1 MSPADGAVEPLG
13 TASRS
18 TRTAS
23 TPPPWR
29 PGPRTA
35 PRHLRAPLTS
45 GIKLGRAH
53 CLMLSCRPQVTTTMR
68 QHIILRPMT
77 VRRKSC
83 AQRRPWT
90 QSCCLSHGGER
101 AAAHSRGWRV
111 MDLQLSGKTAL
122 ITGASKGIGR
132 AAAERLAQEG
142 CDVILVSRTATDLAA
157 AKAAIASQ
165 SKAKI
170 DTVAADLSQSSSV
183 DRLARDFHAVDILV
197 NNAGAI
203 PGGQLLDI
211 DERTWRTAWDLKVFG
226 YINMCRAYYALMKQR
241 GSGVIINVT
250 GNAAQ
255 SHDPE
260 YICGVAGNAAL
271 TAFS

>member
-1 MSPADGAVEPLG
+1 
-13 TASRS
+13 
-18 TRTAS
+18 
-23 TPPPWR
+23 
-29 PGPRTA
+29 
-35 PRHLRAPLTS
+35 
-45 GIKLGRAH
+45 
-53 CLMLSCRPQVTTTMR
+53 
-68 QHIILRPMT
+68 
-77 VRRKSC
+77 
-83 AQRRPWT
+83 
-90 QSCCLSHGGER
+90 
-101 AAAHSRGWRV
+101 
-111 MDLQLSGKTAL
+111 MDLQLGGQTAL

-142 CDVILVSRTATDLAA
+142 CNVILVSRTAADLAA

-165 SKAKI
+165 SKVTI
-170 DTVAADLSQSSSV
+170 ETVAADLSHSSAV
-183 DRLARDFHAVDILV
+183 DQLARDFPAIEILV

-255 SHDPE
+255 THDPE

-271 TAFS
+271 MAFSQSLGSISVRDGIRVISINPGPVETERLVNLMKKKAQARTGSADNWRELLKPLPFGRGCAPEEVGAMIAYLASRHCSYNSGSVVTIDAGLSARSFNF

>member
-1 MSPADGAVEPLG
+1 MSVHRN
-13 TASRS
+13 SC
-18 TRTAS
+18 
-23 TPPPWR
+23 
-29 PGPRTA
+29 A
-35 PRHLRAPLTS
+35 PR
-45 GIKLGRAH
+45 G
-53 CLMLSCRPQVTTTMR
+53 
-68 QHIILRPMT
+68 
-77 VRRKSC
+77 
-83 AQRRPWT
+83 PWT
-90 QSCCLSHGGER
+90 QSCRRGRGGEH
-101 AAAHSRGWRV
+101 AAAHSRGWHV
-111 MDLQLSGKTAL
+111 MDLQLLGKTAL

-142 CDVILVSRTATDLAA
+142 CDVILVSRSAADLAA

-165 SKAKI
+165 SKVTI
-170 DTVAADLSQSSSV
+170 DTVAVDLSHSNSV
-183 DRLARDFHAVDILV
+183 DRLARDFSAIDILV
-197 NNAGAI
+197 NNAGTI

-241 GSGVIINVT
+241 GSGVIINVI